1 MTANVGGALVG
12 FILPFHG
19 GMVHDLLEELVIA
32 PALVTGVEAVT
43 TGAVASFVRNR
54 KTQLVEKLQQ
64 DARTIAA
71 QLYRNPL
78 LGIAHAAMQ
87 KTGTLGVPQDILQQ
101 LPTLLTQLHTQL
113 TAPASRLVTREDAH
127 GTDPAS

>member
-1 MTANVGGALVG
+1 
-12 FILPFHG
+12 
-19 GMVHDLLEELVIA
+19 MVHDLLEELVIA

-101 LPTLLTQLHTQL
+101 LPTLPTQLHTQL